1 MVFGG
6 LNSFYMLRPLLP
18 MGPLMRFSLYL
29 SAAMVALASV
39 AVQADTSHSV
49 DLSSIDKSVVP
60 GDDFYAYANGSWLKR
75 TTIPPDQAA
84 WGSFNIL
91 NQETQ
96 KRTRA
101 LIEAAAKSAA
111 GSEQTKIGDFYSTF
125 MDEKGI
131 EAKGVAP
138 IQPQLAAIA
147 ALADK
152 KALSHAIGEAMRADV
167 DPLNNTNFN
176 TEHLFGIW
184 VAPGFSDSEHYTP
197 YLMQGGLGIPSRDYY
212 LGSSAKM
219 KEVQAAYEKYVATA
233 LKLAGIADSDKKAVA
248 IFDLETQI
256 AKAQESIV
264 ESQDVVK
271 ANNVWAKA
279 DFAKRAPGLDW
290 DQFFDGAQL
299 ANAASYI
306 VWQPS
311 AFTGLSKLVASAP
324 LDTWKAWMAFHAINH
339 FAPELPKAFVDARFD
354 FYGKALSGTPQQQ
367 DRWKRGVNATNAA
380 LGDAVGKLY
389 AAKYFPPEAKAKA
402 QDMVKNIIAAWGRRI
417 DALTWMTPGTKAKA
431 KEKLFA
437 LYVGIGYT
445 DKWRDYSGLRVV
457 KGDALGNQ
465 LRSDMFEYHYSIDR
479 IGKPVDRHEWS
490 MTPQTVNAVNL
501 PLQNALNFPAAILER
516 PFFDAKAND
525 AFNYGAIGSVIGHEI
540 SHTFDDQGAAFDD
553 KGRLHNWWTKAD
565 FAHFQQSGKALA
577 AQYSQ
582 YKPFP
587 DLAVNGEQTLG
598 ENIADNAGVAASHD
612 AWITAL
618 GGKPAPVDQ
627 GLSGEQQF
635 FLAFGQEW
643 ASKTREQAERQQIL
657 VDVHAPGEYR
667 AAEVRNIGAWYQAFN
682 VQPGQKLYLAPD
694 ARVQVW

>member
-1 MVFGG
+1 MRF
-6 LNSFYMLRPLLP
+6 PLL
-18 MGPLMRFSLYL
+18 L
-29 SAAMVALASV
+29 SAALAVTVSSI
-39 AVQADTSHSV
+39 VQADTSHSV
-49 DLSSIDKSVVP
+49 DLSSIDKSVKP
-60 GDDFYAYANGSWLKR
+60 GDDFYAYANGAWLKR
-75 TTIPPDQAA
+75 TAIPPDQAR

-91 NQETQ
+91 AQETQ
-96 KRTRA
+96 KRSRA
-101 LIEAAAKSAA
+101 LIENAGKSGAA
-111 GSEQTKIGDFYSTF
+111 GSEQAKIGDFYSTF

-138 IQPQLAAIA
+138 IQAQLAAIA
-147 ALADK
+147 AIADK
-152 KALSHAIGEAMRADV
+152 KALSHAIGEALRADV

-184 VAPGFSDSEHYTP
+184 VAPGFSDSDHYTP
-197 YLMQGGLGIPSRDYY
+197 YLLQGGLGIPSRDYY
-212 LGSSAKM
+212 LGNSAKM
-219 KEVQAAYEKYVATA
+219 KAVQDAYKTYVATA
-233 LKLAGIADSDKKAVA
+233 LKLAGVADSDKKAQAV
-248 IFDLETQI
+248 FDLETQI

-271 ANNVWAKA
+271 ANNVWGKA
-279 DFAKRAPGLDW
+279 DFAKKAPGLDW
-290 DQFFDGAQL
+290 DQFFAGADI
-299 ANAASYI
+299 AKVNRFI

-311 AFTGLSKLVASAP
+311 AFTSLSKLVTTTP
-324 LDTWKAWMAFHAINH
+324 LDTWKAWMAFHYINH

-354 FYGKALSGTPQQQ
+354 FYGKTLSGTPQQQ
-367 DRWKRGVNATNAA
+367 DRWKRAVNVTDNA

-402 QDMVKNIIAAWGRRI
+402 QEMVKNIIAAWGRRI
-417 DALTWMTPGTKAKA
+417 DALTWMTPATKAKA

-445 DKWRDYSGLRVV
+445 DKWRDYSKLDVV
-457 KGDALGNQ
+457 KGDAVGNQ
-465 LRSDMFEYHYSIDR
+465 TRSDLFEYHYSIDR
-479 IGKPVDRHEWS
+479 IGRPVDRHEWS

-525 AFNYGAIGSVIGHEI
+525 AFNYGAIGAVIGHEI

-587 DLAVNGEQTLG
+587 DLTVNGEQTLG
-598 ENIADNAGVAASHD
+598 ENIADNAGMAASHD
-612 AWITAL
+612 AWITSL
-618 GGKPAPVDQ
+618 GGKPAPMDQ
-627 GLSGEQQF
+627 GLTGEQQF

-643 ASKTREQAERQQIL
+643 AAKTREQAERQQIL

-667 AAEVRNIGAWYQAFN
+667 AAEVRNIDAWYPAFN

-694 ARVQVW
+694 ARVRVW

>member
-1 MVFGG
+1 MK
-6 LNSFYMLRPLLP
+6 
-18 MGPLMRFSLYL
+18 FSLLL
-29 SAAMVALASV
+29 SAAFIVTASSL
-39 AVQADTSHSV
+39 VQADVSHSV
-49 DLSSIDKSVVP
+49 DLSSIDKSVKP
-60 GDDFYAYANGSWLKR
+60 GDDFYAYANGNWLKR
-75 TTIPPDQAA
+75 TTIPPDQAS

-91 NQETQ
+91 FQETQ

-101 LIEAAAKSAA
+101 LIEGAGKS
-111 GSEQTKIGDFYSTF
+111 GEQAKIGDFYSSF

-131 EAKGVAP
+131 EAKGVTP
-138 IQPQLAAIA
+138 IQEQLSAIA
-147 ALADK
+147 AITDK
-152 KALSHAIGEAMRADV
+152 KALSHAIGEALRADV

-197 YLMQGGLGIPSRDYY
+197 YLLQGGLGIPSRDYY
-212 LGSSAKM
+212 LGTSAKM
-219 KEVQAAYEKYVATA
+219 KEVQAAYRKYVATA
-233 LKLAGIADSDKKAVA
+233 LKLAGIADSDKKADA

-256 AKAQESIV
+256 AKVQESIV

-271 ANNVWAKA
+271 ANNVWARA
-279 DFAKRAPGLDW
+279 DFAKKAPGLDW
-290 DQFFDGAQL
+290 DQFFQGAAL
-299 ANAASYI
+299 NNVNSYI

-311 AFTGLSKLVASAP
+311 AFMGLSKLVASQP
-324 LDTWKAWMAFHAINH
+324 LDTWKAWMAFHYVNH
-339 FAPELPKAFVDARFD
+339 FAPDLPKAFVDARFD

-367 DRWKRGVNATNAA
+367 DRWKRGVNTTNAA

-402 QDMVKNIIAAWGRRI
+402 QEMVKNIIAAWGRRI
-417 DALTWMTPGTKAKA
+417 DALTWMTPATKAKA

-445 DKWRDYSGLRVV
+445 DKWRDYSGLQVV
-457 KGDALGNQ
+457 KGDAVGNQ
-465 LRSDMFEYHYSIDR
+465 ARSDMFEYHYSVDR
-479 IGKPVDRHEWS
+479 IGQPVDRHEWS

-516 PFFDAKAND
+516 PFFDARAND

-540 SHTFDDQGAAFDD
+540 SHTFDDQGAAFDE

-598 ENIADNAGVAASHD
+598 ENIADNAGLAASHD
-612 AWITAL
+612 AWVASL
-618 GGKPAPVDQ
+618 GGKTASVDQ
-627 GLSGEQQF
+627 GLTGEQQF

-643 ASKTREQAERQQIL
+643 ATKEREQAERQQLL
-657 VDVHAPGEYR
+657 VDVHSPGQYR
-667 AAEVRNIGAWYQAFN
+667 AAEVRNMNAWYAAFN
-682 VQPGQKLYLAPD
+682 VQPGEKLYLAPD
-694 ARVQVW
+694 ARVRVW

>member
-1 MVFGG
+1 MK
-6 LNSFYMLRPLLP
+6 
-18 MGPLMRFSLYL
+18 FSLL
-29 SAAMVALASV
+29 VSAALIVTASSMVH
-39 AVQADTSHSV
+39 ADTSHSV
-49 DLSSIDKSVVP
+49 DLSSVDKSVKP
-60 GDDFYAYANGSWLKR
+60 GDDFYAYANGDWLKR
-75 TTIPPDQAA
+75 TTIPPDQAS

-91 NQETQ
+91 FQETQ

-101 LIEAAAKSAA
+101 LIENAGKSGAP
-111 GSEQTKIGDFYSTF
+111 GSEQARIGDFYSTF
-125 MDEKGI
+125 MDEKAI
-131 EAKGVAP
+131 DAKGVTP
-138 IQPQLAAIA
+138 LQVQLTAIA
-147 ALADK
+147 AITDNK
-152 KALSHAIGEAMRADV
+152 SLSHAIGEALRADV

-197 YLMQGGLGIPSRDYY
+197 YLLQGGLGIPSRDYY
-212 LGSSAKM
+212 LGTDAKM
-219 KEVQAAYEKYVATA
+219 KAVQVAYKKYVASA
-233 LKLAGIADSDKKAVA
+233 LKLAGIADSDKKADA

-271 ANNVWAKA
+271 ANNVWAKT
-279 DFAKRAPGLDW
+279 DFAKKAPGLDW
-290 DQFFDGAQL
+290 EQFFQGADL
-299 ANAASYI
+299 GKANSFI

-311 AFTGLSKLVASAP
+311 AFTALSKLVASAP
-324 LDTWKAWMAFHAINH
+324 LDTWKAWMVFHYVNQSAS
-339 FAPELPKAFVDARFD
+339 EMPKAFVDARFD
-354 FYGKALSGTPQQQ
+354 FYGKTLSGTPQQQ

-402 QDMVKNIIAAWGRRI
+402 QEMVKNIIAAWGRRI
-417 DALTWMTPGTKAKA
+417 DALTWMTPATKAKA

-445 DKWRDYSGLRVV
+445 DKWRDYSGLQVV
-457 KGDALGNQ
+457 KGDAVGNQ
-465 LRSDMFEYHYSIDR
+465 ARSDMFDYHYSIDR

-565 FAHFQQSGKALA
+565 FAHFQQSGKTLA

-598 ENIADNAGVAASHD
+598 ENIADNAGMAASHD
-612 AWITAL
+612 AWITSL
-618 GGKPAPVDQ
+618 GGKAAPVDQ
-627 GLSGEQQF
+627 GLTGEQQF

-643 ASKTREQAERQQIL
+643 ATKTREQAERQQIL
-657 VDVHAPGEYR
+657 VDVHSPGEFR
-667 AAEVRNIGAWYQAFN
+667 AAEVRNVDAWYAAFN

-694 ARVQVW
+694 ARVRVW

>member
-1 MVFGG
+1 MRF
-6 LNSFYMLRPLLP
+6 PLL
-18 MGPLMRFSLYL
+18 L
-29 SAAMVALASV
+29 SAALAVTVSSI
-39 AVQADTSHSV
+39 VQADTSHSV
-49 DLSSIDKSVVP
+49 DLSSIDKSVKP
-60 GDDFYAYANGSWLKR
+60 GDDFYAYANGAWLKR
-75 TTIPPDQAA
+75 TAIPPDQAR

-91 NQETQ
+91 AQETQ
-96 KRTRA
+96 KRSRA
-101 LIEAAAKSAA
+101 LIENAGKSGAA
-111 GSEQTKIGDFYSTF
+111 GSEQAKIGDFYSTF

-138 IQPQLAAIA
+138 IQAQLAAIA
-147 ALADK
+147 AIADK
-152 KALSHAIGEAMRADV
+152 KALSHAIGEALRADV

-184 VAPGFSDSEHYTP
+184 VAPGFSDSDHYTP
-197 YLMQGGLGIPSRDYY
+197 YLLQGGLGIPSRDYY
-212 LGSSAKM
+212 LGNSAKM
-219 KEVQAAYEKYVATA
+219 KAVQDAYKTYVATA
-233 LKLAGIADSDKKAVA
+233 LKLAGVADSDKKAQAV
-248 IFDLETQI
+248 FDLETQI

-271 ANNVWAKA
+271 ANNVWGKA
-279 DFAKRAPGLDW
+279 DFAKKAPGLDW
-290 DQFFDGAQL
+290 DQFFAGADI
-299 ANAASYI
+299 AKVNRFI

-311 AFTGLSKLVASAP
+311 AFTSLSKLVTATP
-324 LDTWKAWMAFHAINH
+324 LDTWKAWMAFHYINH

-354 FYGKALSGTPQQQ
+354 FYGKTLSGTPQQQ
-367 DRWKRGVNATNAA
+367 DRWKRAVNVTDNA

-402 QDMVKNIIAAWGRRI
+402 QEMVKNIIAAWGRRI
-417 DALTWMTPGTKAKA
+417 DALTWMTPATKAKA

-445 DKWRDYSGLRVV
+445 DKWRDYSKLDVV
-457 KGDALGNQ
+457 KGDAVGNQ
-465 LRSDMFEYHYSIDR
+465 TRSDLFEYHYSIDR
-479 IGKPVDRHEWS
+479 IGRPVDRHEWS

-525 AFNYGAIGSVIGHEI
+525 AFNYGAIGAVIGHEI

-587 DLAVNGEQTLG
+587 DLTVNGEQTLG
-598 ENIADNAGVAASHD
+598 ENIADNAGMAASHD
-612 AWITAL
+612 AWITSL
-618 GGKPAPVDQ
+618 GGKPAPMDQ
-627 GLSGEQQF
+627 GLTGEQQF

-643 ASKTREQAERQQIL
+643 AAKTREQAERQQIL

-667 AAEVRNIGAWYQAFN
+667 AAEVRNIDAWYPAFN

-694 ARVQVW
+694 ARVRVW

>member
-1 MVFGG
+1 
-6 LNSFYMLRPLLP
+6 
-18 MGPLMRFSLYL
+18 MRFSLLL
-29 SAAMVALASV
+29 SAALVVTASSI
-39 AVQADTSHSV
+39 VQADTSHSV
-49 DLSSIDKSVVP
+49 DLSSIDKSVKP
-60 GDDFYAYANGSWLKR
+60 GDDFYAYANGNWLKR
-75 TTIPPDQAA
+75 TAIPADQAR

-91 NQETQ
+91 AQETQ

-101 LIEAAAKSAA
+101 LIENAAKGAA
-111 GSEQTKIGDFYSTF
+111 SGSEGAKIGDFYASF

-131 EAKGVAP
+131 EAKGVTP
-138 IQPQLAAIA
+138 IQAQLTAIA
-147 ALADK
+147 AIADK
-152 KALSHAIGEAMRADV
+152 KALSHAIGEATRADV

-197 YLMQGGLGIPSRDYY
+197 YLLQGGLGIPSRDYY
-212 LGSSAKM
+212 LGTNAKM
-219 KEVQAAYEKYVATA
+219 KEAQAAYRKYVATA
-233 LKLAGIADSDKKAVA
+233 LKLAGIADSDKKADA
-248 IFDLETQI
+248 ILDLETQI

-271 ANNVWAKA
+271 ANNVWART
-279 DFAKRAPGLDW
+279 DFAKKAPGLDW
-290 DQFFDGAQL
+290 DQFFQGAAL
-299 ANAASYI
+299 NNVNSYI

-311 AFTGLSKLVASAP
+311 AFTGLSKLIAGVP
-324 LDTWKAWMAFHAINH
+324 LDTWKAWMAFHYINQS
-339 FAPELPKAFVDARFD
+339 APELPKAFVDARFD

-367 DRWKRGVNATNAA
+367 DRWKRGVNATDGA

-402 QDMVKNIIAAWGRRI
+402 QEMVKNIIAAWGRRI
-417 DALTWMTPGTKAKA
+417 DALTWMTPATKAKA

-445 DKWRDYSGLRVV
+445 DKWRDYSGLQVV
-457 KGDALGNQ
+457 KGDPVGNQ
-465 LRSDMFEYHYSIDR
+465 ARSDMFEYHYSIDR

-525 AFNYGAIGSVIGHEI
+525 AFNYGAIGSVIGHEV

-612 AWITAL
+612 AWITSL
-618 GGKPAPVDQ
+618 GGKAAPADQ
-627 GLSGEQQF
+627 GLTGEQQF

-643 ASKTREQAERQQIL
+643 ATKTREQAERQQVL
-657 VDVHAPGEYR
+657 VDVHAPGEFR
-667 AAEVRNIGAWYQAFN
+667 AAEVRNVDAWYAAFD

-694 ARVQVW
+694 ARVRVW

>member
-1 MVFGG
+1 MK
-6 LNSFYMLRPLLP
+6 
-18 MGPLMRFSLYL
+18 FSLLL
-29 SAAMVALASV
+29 SAAFIVTASSL
-39 AVQADTSHSV
+39 VQADVSHSV
-49 DLSSIDKSVVP
+49 DLSSIDKSVKP
-60 GDDFYAYANGSWLKR
+60 GDDFYAYANGNWLKR
-75 TTIPPDQAA
+75 TTIPPDQAS

-91 NQETQ
+91 FQETQ

-101 LIEAAAKSAA
+101 LIEGAGKS
-111 GSEQTKIGDFYSTF
+111 GEQAKIGDFYSSF

-131 EAKGVAP
+131 EAKGVTP
-138 IQPQLAAIA
+138 IQEQLSAITA
-147 ALADK
+147 ITDK
-152 KALSHAIGEAMRADV
+152 KALSHAIGEALRADV

-197 YLMQGGLGIPSRDYY
+197 YLLQGGLGIPSRDYY
-212 LGSSAKM
+212 LGTSAKM
-219 KEVQAAYEKYVATA
+219 KEVQAAYRKYVATA
-233 LKLAGIADSDKKAVA
+233 LKLAGIADSDKKADA

-256 AKAQESIV
+256 AKVQESIV

-271 ANNVWAKA
+271 ANNVWARA
-279 DFAKRAPGLDW
+279 DFAKKAPGLDW
-290 DQFFDGAQL
+290 DQFFQGAAL
-299 ANAASYI
+299 NNVNSYI

-311 AFTGLSKLVASAP
+311 AFTGLSKLVASQP
-324 LDTWKAWMAFHAINH
+324 LDTWKAWMAFHYVNH
-339 FAPELPKAFVDARFD
+339 FAPDLPKAFVDARFD

-367 DRWKRGVNATNAA
+367 DRWKRGVNATDAA

-402 QDMVKNIIAAWGRRI
+402 QEMVKNIIAAWGRRI
-417 DALTWMTPGTKAKA
+417 DALTWMTPATKAKA

-445 DKWRDYSGLRVV
+445 DKWRDYSGLQVV
-457 KGDALGNQ
+457 KGDAVGNQ
-465 LRSDMFEYHYSIDR
+465 ARSDMFEYHYSVDR
-479 IGKPVDRHEWS
+479 IGQPVDRHEWS

-516 PFFDAKAND
+516 PFFDARAND

-540 SHTFDDQGAAFDD
+540 SHTFDDQGAAFDE

-598 ENIADNAGVAASHD
+598 ENIADNAGLAASHD
-612 AWITAL
+612 AWVASL
-618 GGKPAPVDQ
+618 GGKTASVDQ
-627 GLSGEQQF
+627 GLTGEQQF

-643 ASKTREQAERQQIL
+643 ATKEREQAERQQLL
-657 VDVHAPGEYR
+657 VDVHSPGQYR
-667 AAEVRNIGAWYQAFN
+667 AAEVRNMNAWYAAFN
-682 VQPGQKLYLAPD
+682 VQPGEKLYLAPD

>member
-1 MVFGG
+1 
-6 LNSFYMLRPLLP
+6 
-18 MGPLMRFSLYL
+18 MRFSLLL
-29 SAAMVALASV
+29 SAALVAAASMVS
-39 AVQADTSHSV
+39 ADTSHSV
-49 DLSSIDKSVVP
+49 DVSSIDKSVKP
-60 GDDFYAYANGSWLKR
+60 GDDFYAYANGNWLKR
-75 TTIPPDQAA
+75 TTIPPDQAR

-91 NQETQ
+91 AQETQ
-96 KRTRA
+96 RRTRG
-101 LIEAAAKSAA
+101 LIENTAKSATP
-111 GSEQTKIGDFYSTF
+111 GSEQAKIGDFYSTF

-138 IQPQLAAIA
+138 IQAQLAAIA
-147 ALADK
+147 AIADK
-152 KALSHAIGEAMRADV
+152 KALSHAIGDALRADV

-184 VAPGFSDSEHYTP
+184 VAPGFSDSAHYTP
-197 YLMQGGLGIPSRDYY
+197 YLLQGGLGIPSRDYY

-219 KEVQAAYEKYVATA
+219 KEVQAAYKKYVAA
-233 LKLAGIADSDKKAVA
+233 LLKLAGMADSDKKADA
-248 IFDLETQI
+248 ILDLETQI

-279 DFAKRAPGLDW
+279 DFAKKAPGLDW
-290 DQFFDGAQL
+290 DQFFQGADL
-299 ANAASYI
+299 ARVNSYI

-311 AFTGLSKLVASAP
+311 AFTALSKLVASVP
-324 LDTWKAWMAFHAINH
+324 LDTWKAWMAFHYVNH
-339 FAPELPKAFVDARFD
+339 FAPDLPKAFVDARFD

-367 DRWKRGVNATNAA
+367 DRWKRGVNTTDAA

-402 QDMVKNIIAAWGRRI
+402 QEMVKNIIAAWGRRI
-417 DALTWMTPGTKAKA
+417 DALTWMAPDTKAKA
-431 KEKLFA
+431 KEKLFG

-445 DKWRDYSGLRVV
+445 EKWRDYSKLEVV
-457 KGDALGNQ
+457 KGDAVGNQ
-465 LRSDMFEYHYSIDR
+465 ARSDMFEYHYSVDR
-479 IGKPVDRHEWS
+479 IGQPVDRHEWS

-540 SHTFDDQGAAFDD
+540 SHTFDDQGAAFDA
-553 KGRLHNWWTKAD
+553 KGRLHNWWTKSD

-598 ENIADNAGVAASHD
+598 ENIADNAGLMASHD
-612 AWITAL
+612 AWITSL
-618 GGKPAPVDQ
+618 GGKTAPMDR
-627 GLSGEQQF
+627 GLTGEQQF

-643 ASKTREQAERQQIL
+643 ATKTREQAARQQIL

-667 AAEVRNIGAWYQAFN
+667 AAEVRNVDAWYAAFN
-682 VQPGQKLYLAPD
+682 VQPGEKLYLAPD
-694 ARVQVW
+694 ARVRVW

>member
-1 MVFGG
+1 MK
-6 LNSFYMLRPLLP
+6 
-18 MGPLMRFSLYL
+18 FSLLL
-29 SAAMVALASV
+29 SAALLAGAS
-39 AVQADTSHSV
+39 AVSADTSHSV
-49 DLSSIDKSVVP
+49 DLSSIDKSVKP
-60 GDDFYAYANGSWLKR
+60 GDDFYAYANGNWLKR
-75 TTIPPDQAA
+75 TTIPPDQAS

-91 NQETQ
+91 FQETQ

-101 LIEAAAKSAA
+101 LIENAAKSAEP
-111 GSEQTKIGDFYSTF
+111 GSEQAKIADFYGSF

-131 EAKGVAP
+131 ETKSAAP
-138 IQPQLAAIA
+138 IQPQLTAIA
-147 ALADK
+147 AISDK
-152 KALSHAIGEAMRADV
+152 KALSRAIGEALRADV

-184 VAPGFSDSEHYTP
+184 VAPGFSDSDHYTP
-197 YLMQGGLGIPSRDYY
+197 YLLQGGLGIPSRDYY
-212 LGSSAKM
+212 LGGSAKM
-219 KEVQAAYEKYVATA
+219 KEVQAAYKKYVATA
-233 LKLAGIADSDKKAVA
+233 LRLAGIAESDKKADA
-248 IFDLETQI
+248 IFELETRI

-290 DQFFDGAQL
+290 DQFFEGADL
-299 ANAASYI
+299 SKVNNFI

-311 AFTGLSKLVASAP
+311 AFAALSKLVTSVP
-324 LDTWKAWMAFHAINH
+324 LDTWKAWMVFHYVNH
-339 FAPELPKAFVDARFD
+339 FAPELPKAFVDARFA
-354 FYGKALSGTPQQQ
+354 FYGNTLSGTPQQQ
-367 DRWKRGVNATNAA
+367 DRWKRAVNATNAA

-389 AAKYFPPEAKAKA
+389 AARYFPPEAKAKA

-417 DALTWMTPGTKAKA
+417 DALSWMTPATRAKA

-445 DKWRDYSGLRVV
+445 EKWRDYSGLEVV
-457 KGDALGNQ
+457 EGDAVGNQ
-465 LRSDMFEYHYSIDR
+465 ARSDMFEYHYSVDR

-525 AFNYGAIGSVIGHEI
+525 AFNYGAIGAVIGHEI
-540 SHTFDDQGAAFDD
+540 SHTFDDQGAAFDAN
-553 KGRLHNWWTKAD
+553 GRLHNWWTKAD

-577 AQYSQ
+577 GQYSQ

-587 DLAVNGEQTLG
+587 DLVVNGEQTLG
-598 ENIADNAGVAASHD
+598 ENIADNAGLAASHD
-612 AWITAL
+612 AWIASL
-618 GGKPAPVDQ
+618 EGKPAPVDR
-627 GLSGEQQF
+627 GLTGEQQF

-643 ASKTREQAERQQIL
+643 ATKMREQAQRQQIL

-667 AAEVRNIGAWYQAFN
+667 AAEVRNMDSWYTAFD

-694 ARVQVW
+694 ARVRVW

>member
-1 MVFGG
+1 MK
-6 LNSFYMLRPLLP
+6 
-18 MGPLMRFSLYL
+18 FSLLL
-29 SAAMVALASV
+29 SAAVIVTTSPIA
-39 AVQADTSHSV
+39 QADTAHSI
-49 DLSSIDKSVVP
+49 DLSSIDKSVMP
-60 GDDFYAYANGSWLKR
+60 GNDFYAYANGAWLKR
-75 TTIPPDQAA
+75 TSIPADQAS

-101 LIEAAAKSAA
+101 LIENAANGAVA
-111 GSEQTKIGDFYSTF
+111 GSEQSKIGDFYSSF
-125 MDEKGI
+125 MDEKAI
-131 EAKGVAP
+131 EAKGIVP
-138 IQPQLAAIA
+138 VQQQLSAIAAIA
-147 ALADK
+147 DR
-152 KALSHAIGEAMRADV
+152 KALSHAIGESLRADV

-184 VAPGFSDSEHYTP
+184 VAPGFSDSVHYTP
-197 YLMQGGLGIPSRDYY
+197 YLLQGGLGIPSRDYY
-212 LGSSAKM
+212 LGTSAKM
-219 KEVQAAYEKYVATA
+219 KEAQAAYKKYVATI
-233 LKLAGIADSDKKAVA
+233 LKLSGIADSDKKADA
-248 IFDLETQI
+248 IFALETQI

-279 DFAKRAPGLDW
+279 DFAKKAPGLDW
-290 DQFFDGAQL
+290 DQFFDAAALGK
-299 ANAASYI
+299 ANSFI
-306 VWQPS
+306 VWQPQ
-311 AFTGLSKLVASAP
+311 AFTALSKLVASAP
-324 LDTWKAWMAFHAINH
+324 LDTWKAWLAFHYVNH
-339 FAPELPKAFVDARFD
+339 FAPDLPKAFADARFD
-354 FYGKALSGTPQQQ
+354 FYGKVLSGTPQQQ

-402 QDMVKNIIAAWGRRI
+402 QEMVRNIIDAWGRRI
-417 DALTWMTPGTKAKA
+417 DALTWMTPATKAKA

-445 DKWRDYSGLRVV
+445 DKWRDYSALQVV
-457 KGDALGNQ
+457 KGDAVGNQ
-465 LRSDMFEYHYSIDR
+465 ARSDMFAYHYSIDR

-540 SHTFDDQGAAFDD
+540 SHTFDDQGAAFDAQ
-553 KGRLHNWWTKAD
+553 GRLHNWWTKED

-598 ENIADNAGVAASHD
+598 ENIADNAGLAASHD
-612 AWITAL
+612 AWIVSL
-618 GGKPAPVDQ
+618 NGKPSPVDQ
-627 GLSGEQQF
+627 RLTGEQQF

-643 ASKTREQAERQQIL
+643 ATKTREQAERQQIL
-657 VDVHAPGEYR
+657 VDVHSPGEFR
-667 AAEVRNIGAWYQAFN
+667 AAEVRNIDSWYTAFN
-682 VQPGQKLYLAPD
+682 IQPGQKLYLAPN
-694 ARVQVW
+694 ARVRVW